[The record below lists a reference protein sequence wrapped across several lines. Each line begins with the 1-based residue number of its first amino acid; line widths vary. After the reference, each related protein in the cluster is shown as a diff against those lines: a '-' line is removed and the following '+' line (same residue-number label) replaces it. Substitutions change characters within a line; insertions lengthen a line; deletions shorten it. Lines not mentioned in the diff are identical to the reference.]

1 MKKFL
6 SVILTVVMIA
16 TVFASVVV
24 VNAADKLQIVTD
36 KVEAEAGA
44 EVKVNIKLV
53 NNTEISSLKMNLS
66 CGDLEYVGS
75 RFIIKATEYTGNQ
88 ADYTVDDC
96 TVMKANNYNEDDK
109 VLILNW
115 AALDGVAQND
125 VTFAVVTFKVP
136 ETAAKGTKYE
146 LNAEIDPENVY
157 DRNSKN
163 VDFEY
168 VPGSITV
175 PGEPVVVDTYKCHSL
190 DFVYAGTAKVVSGPD
205 QIDLSSASMKK
216 GSVVTIL
223 GWAVFSDN
231 LKEMFYTVDGEEQA
245 CENVYRD
252 RTEIAPIIGQPEE
265 YCVHAGFGLDNNLM
279 DLLGTDSL
287 DIGTY
292 EISIGA
298 RANGGSEK
306 ILKTFTLEVVDETEP
321 EPPAAPA
328 ITKTCFDA
336 GKVDNNTLVNAGGWT
351 GATYKINRLGYTV
364 DGGEPVFAGVT
375 LTELPDSD
383 PVKQE
388 VNAGKYGVRFSIYR
402 DFKDDGL
409 SAGNHTVVL
418 VAELDDD
425 AKTVLPLSKEI
436 NPTLNNFVIT
446 IEGDTPVNPDP
457 AALHGKSFDNFW
469 ADGTQLCDGGA
480 LKWLNEHPVNG
491 DIQSVGVRGWAWIDN
506 STIAQFGYKL
516 DNGEPVFS
524 DSFLEN
530 RPDVYAQAGATQ
542 ATANGFTINPVDVS
556 ALATGNH
563 TITMLVK
570 AADGTV
576 VEIETAPFS
585 VERPGQEAPAL
596 IGSYYDELLYDDT
609 QILSGSVDK
618 KVIDPANR
626 ASLDFE
632 KGKVSNITVRGWAQL
647 SDNVADIKGFGYSI
661 DGGAV
666 VEGEF
671 VQDRAAELAQGGY
684 AGAQGFLVV
693 VPVSDLEA
701 GEHTIDA
708 YVIAADGTQIKL
720 VKDRSTADAQVIN
733 PIGVT
738 FTVTEP
744 EQPTEPADVT
754 TEPEGTTTEGGETP
768 ENPGTSDTALIAL
781 ASVAAVALAGAFI
794 GKKALKK

>member
-1 MKKFL
+1 METQTL
-6 SVILTVVMIA
+6 S
-16 TVFASVVV
+16 
-24 VNAADKLQIVTD
+24 
-36 KVEAEAGA
+36 EG
-44 EVKVNIKLV
+44 
-53 NNTEISSLKMNLS
+53 
-66 CGDLEYVGS
+66 
-75 RFIIKATEYTGNQ
+75 
-88 ADYTVDDC
+88 
-96 TVMKANNYNEDDK
+96 
-109 VLILNW
+109 
-115 AALDGVAQND
+115 
-125 VTFAVVTFKVP
+125 
-136 ETAAKGTKYE
+136 
-146 LNAEIDPENVY
+146 
-157 DRNSKN
+157 
-163 VDFEY
+163 
-168 VPGSITV
+168 
-175 PGEPVVVDTYKCHSL
+175 
-190 DFVYAGTAKVVSGPD
+190 
-205 QIDLSSASMKK
+205 
-216 GSVVTIL
+216 
-223 GWAVFSDN
+223 
-231 LKEMFYTVDGEEQA
+231 
-245 CENVYRD
+245 
-252 RTEIAPIIGQPEE
+252 
-265 YCVHAGFGLDNNLM
+265 
-279 DLLGTDSL
+279 
-287 DIGTY
+287 
-292 EISIGA
+292 
-298 RANGGSEK
+298 
-306 ILKTFTLEVVDETEP
+306 
-321 EPPAAPA
+321 
-328 ITKTCFDA
+328 
-336 GKVDNNTLVNAGGWT
+336 
-351 GATYKINRLGYTV
+351 
-364 DGGEPVFAGVT
+364 
-375 LTELPDSD
+375 D
-383 PVKQE
+383 PVLDP
-388 VNAGKYGVRFSIYR
+388 VNAGKYGIRFAFNINAANL
-402 DFKDDGL
+402 DLAAGTHNFKI
-409 SAGNHTVVL
+409 VVQ
-418 VAELDDD
+418 LDDD
-425 AKTVLPLSKEI
+425 AKTVLPLTAQNS
-436 NPTLNNFVIT
+436 FDVT

-457 AALHGKSFDNFW
+457 AALHAKSFDNFW
-469 ADGTQLCDGGA
+469 ADGTQLCNGDA

-556 ALATGNH
+556 ALATGDH

-585 VERPGQEAPAL
+585 VERPGQAAPAL

-609 QILSGSVDK
+609 QILAGSVDK

-632 KGKVSNITVRGWAQL
+632 KGKVSNITIRGWAQL
-647 SDNVADIKGFGYSI
+647 SDNIADIKGFGYSI

-671 VQDRAAELAQGGY
+671 VHDRAAELAQGGY
-684 AGAQGFLVV
+684 AGAQGFKVV
-693 VPVSDLEA
+693 VPVSDLAA

-754 TEPEGTTTEGGETP
+754 TEPEGTTEGGETP

>member
-24 VNAADKLQIVTD
+24 VNAADKLQITVD
-36 KVEAEAGA
+36 SVEAAAGETA
-44 EVKVNIKLV
+44 VVSIKLT
-53 NNTEISSLKMNLS
+53 NNPGLNTLLVDLHY
-66 CGDLEYVGS
+66 GDLEYVS
-75 RFIIKATEYTGNQ
+75 TEWPITEVGGDMVSDHNT
-88 ADYTVDDC
+88 ADKSTVR
-96 TVMKANNYNEDDK
+96 
-109 VLILNW
+109 LNW
-115 AALDGVAQND
+115 TFLSLTKTVTGD
-125 VTFAVVTFKVP
+125 VTFANVKFKVP
-136 ETAAKGTKYE
+136 ESAAKGTKFDIE
-146 LNAEIDPENVY
+146 AVIEDPGNVSNL
-157 DRNSKN
+157 DG
-163 VDFEY
+163 DD
-168 VPGSITV
+168 VPFDLTSGSITV

-190 DFVYAGTAKVVSGPD
+190 DYVYAGTTLVKGPD
-205 QIDLSSASMKK
+205 GTDLSSVTMKK
-216 GSVVTIL
+216 GTVVTIL

-245 CENVYRD
+245 CEDVYRD
-252 RTEIAPIIGQPEE
+252 RTEIAPLIGQPAE
-265 YCVHAGFGLDNNLM
+265 YCINAGFGKDDNHM

-306 ILKTFTLEVVDETEP
+306 VLKTFTLEVVEETEP
-321 EPPAAPA
+321 EPPAEPA
-328 ITKTCFDA
+328 FKITFFDA
-336 GKVDNNTLVNAGGWT
+336 GAVENNTLVNAGGWT
-351 GATYKINRLGYTV
+351 GANYPITRLGYQV

-383 PVKQE
+383 PVKLPQ
-388 VNAGKYGVRFSIYR
+388 NAGQYGVRFSIYR

-425 AKTVLPLSKEI
+425 AKTVLPLGGIIAGNYPANSF
-436 NPTLNNFVIT
+436 TIT
-446 IEGDTPVNPDP
+446 IEGETPVDPDP

-469 ADGTQLCDGGA
+469 ADGTQLCNGDA
-480 LKWLNEHPVNG
+480 LKWLNDNPVNG

-570 AADGTV
+570 AADGTI

-585 VERPGQEAPAL
+585 IERPGQAAPAL

-684 AGAQGFLVV
+684 AGAQGFKVV

>member
-24 VNAADKLQIVTD
+24 VNAADKLQITVD
-36 KVEAEAGA
+36 KVEAAAGENA
-44 EVKVNIKLV
+44 VVNIKLT
-53 NNTEISSLKMNLS
+53 NNTGINSLLMDLHY
-66 CGDLEYVGS
+66 GDLEFV
-75 RFIIKATEYTGNQ
+75 KASFPIW
-88 ADYTVDDC
+88 DPDDED
-96 TVMKANNYNEDDK
+96 MMRSSNNKAEEK
-109 VLILNW
+109 RVRLNW
-115 AALDGVAQND
+115 ISNTNSVSGD
-125 VTFAVVTFKVP
+125 VTYATVTFKVP
-136 ETAAKGTKYE
+136 EGAANGTKYE
-146 LNAEIDPENVY
+146 LTADIDPENVF
-157 DRNSKN
+157 DKDGKN
-163 VDFEY
+163 IDFDFVAGE
-168 VPGSITV
+168 VKV
-175 PGEPVVVDTYKCHSL
+175 PGEPEVVDTYKCHSL

-252 RTEIAPIIGQPEE
+252 RTEIAGIIGQPEE

-328 ITKTCFDA
+328 ITHTCFDA
-336 GKVDNNTLVNAGGWT
+336 GKVENNTLVNAGGWT

-446 IEGDTPVNPDP
+446 IEGDTPVDPDP
-457 AALHGKSFDNFW
+457 AALHAKSFDNFW
-469 ADGTQLCDGGA
+469 ADGTQLCNGDA
-480 LKWLNEHPVNG
+480 LKWLNENPVNG

-556 ALATGNH
+556 ALATGSH

-570 AADGTV
+570 AADGTI

-585 VERPGQEAPAL
+585 VERPGQAAPEL
-596 IGSYYDELLYDDT
+596 INSYYDELLYDDT

-671 VQDRAAELAQGGY
+671 VQDRAAELAQAGV